1 MSETRTPESSIGVLV
16 VEDEA
21 VAARA
26 HSKYIERI
34 DGYHIAGVAK
44 NATQAM
50 AALTGKIYGLDP
62 DGIHLVLLDMNLPDG
77 HGIQVCRAIR
87 GQRVDVDIIAVT
99 AARDMQIVQQALSYG
114 VAQYIIKPFT
124 FPVFKSK
131 LEAYSSFRDSLGA
144 GADGGEGEVTQNEV
158 DTAIAALRTHTVT
171 ATPKGVPDAVQDE
184 VRSILG
190 SNPGQSAAE
199 VAEGLGVSRVT
210 ARRYLEAMADAGILD
225 RRPRYGAAGRP
236 VLEYMVVT
244 DEA

>member
-1 MSETRTPESSIGVLV
+1 MSDTTAPESSIGVLV

-26 HSKYIERI
+26 HAKYIERI
-34 DGYHIAGVAK
+34 DGYHLAGVAK

-50 AALTGKIYGLDP
+50 AALTGKIYGLNADC
-62 DGIHLVLLDMNLPDG
+62 INLVLLDMNLPDG
-77 HGIQVCRAIR
+77 HGLQVCRAIR
-87 GQRVDVDIIAVT
+87 GHRVDVDIIAVT
-99 AARDMQIVQQALSYG
+99 AARDMQIVQEALSYG

-131 LEAYSSFRDSLGA
+131 LEAYSSFRNSLG
-144 GADGGEGEVTQNEV
+144 GDSTEGEVTQTDV

-171 ATPKGVPDAVQDE
+171 ATAKGVPDAVQSE
-184 VRSILG
+184 VKSVLDAK
-190 SNPGQSAAE
+190 PGQSAAE

-210 ARRYLEAMADAGILD
+210 ARRYLEAMADAGMLA

-236 VLEYMVVT
+236 VLEYTVVT
-244 DEA
+244 EDA

>member
-1 MSETRTPESSIGVLV
+1 MSETRTHESSIGVLV

-26 HSKYIERI
+26 HAKYIERL
-34 DGYHIAGVAK
+34 DGYHTAGVAK

-62 DGIHLVLLDMNLPDG
+62 DGIDLVLLDMNLPDG
-77 HGIQVCRAIR
+77 HGLQVCRAIR
-87 GQRVDVDIIAVT
+87 GHRVDVDIIAVT
-99 AARDMQIVQQALSYG
+99 AARDMQIVQEALSYG

-131 LEAYSSFRDSLGA
+131 LEAYSSFRTSLG
-144 GADGGEGEVTQNEV
+144 GDSSEGEITQTDV

-171 ATPKGVPDAVQDE
+171 ATAKGVPDAVRAE
-184 VRSILG
+184 VKNVLG
-190 SNPGQSAAE
+190 ENPGQSAAE

-210 ARRYLEAMADAGILD
+210 ARRYLEAMADAGMLD

-236 VLEYMVVT
+236 VLEYTVVT
-244 DEA
+244 EDA

>member
-1 MSETRTPESSIGVLV
+1 MSETRTHESSIGVLV

-26 HSKYIERI
+26 HAKYIERL
-34 DGYHIAGVAK
+34 DGYHTAGVAK

-62 DGIHLVLLDMNLPDG
+62 DGIDLVLLDMNLPDG
-77 HGIQVCRAIR
+77 HGLQVCRAIR
-87 GQRVDVDIIAVT
+87 GHRVDVDIIAVT
-99 AARDMQIVQQALSYG
+99 AARDMQIVQEALSYG

-131 LEAYSSFRDSLGA
+131 LEAYSSFRNSLG
-144 GADGGEGEVTQNEV
+144 GDSTEGEVTQTDV

-171 ATPKGVPDAVQDE
+171 ATAKGVPSTVQDK
-184 VRSILG
+184 VKSVLG
-190 SNPGQSAAE
+190 DKPGQSAAE
-199 VAEGLGVSRVT
+199 VAVGLGVSRVT
-210 ARRYLEAMADAGILD
+210 ARRYLEAMADAGMLA

-236 VLEYMVVT
+236 VLEYTVVT
-244 DEA
+244 EDA